1 MKLVKYFLQKKS
13 VTILLLLLVL
23 GGGLFSYVKMGKLED
38 APFTIK
44 QALVLTPYPG
54 ASPSE
59 VQSQVTDVLEESIQ
73 SLGELY
79 YLKTENRAGLSKITV
94 YVKKEIRADE
104 MQQLWDKLRRKVNDV
119 QSKLPADAGPSVV
132 NDDFGDVLGV
142 FYGLTGE
149 GYSYREL
156 EDQAKLMARLQA
168 GVELGVGD
176 RLLFSVKENTANQ
189 VVIKPVFDSLYSAQ
203 TQVLEK
209 ALDLA
214 GLSPTEKNFTVAKEL
229 MDAGMPVDK
238 SSMVTILS
246 QSMRFEGTSLQTLV
260 SMNKLQIP
268 VTAENITQFGRYE
281 NLQHSLTG
289 DIAATAE
296 SVADFASAF
305 PQGTDGQTMLQIAGT
320 ISELFAPQTESMDAE
335 QGQSAI
341 ADMTENMTDTAESD
355 IPHDMASD
363 TEDAAHIMKN
373 TMTSGQ
379 PAITETVTGTN
390 DRIMN
395 KMIASFVGKAET
407 NLSEEQFQTIAKAL
421 TQAGVPETEVSRLFQ
436 NASSE
441 GNLFQNMLHTLQTG
455 SLPDAVMQNLFQ
467 DASLKDLMSEIVK
480 KAFSVDPKKMKDPKE
495 IDDLYETILK
505 NTKSFEDAVASHGG
519 NTKGFQQSFQNMRQN
534 MQFMEQLNHQMI
546 YAQMPVR
553 LSNKQTNSELYVYA
567 DKRKLQQK
575 KDGISVMLHL
585 DMDHL
590 GATDVKVTLTGSNVH
605 ARFYLND
612 QDSVDIVADNMN
624 TLAKQLADRGFS
636 LTNEVVKRQPQESI
650 NKVVDEVI
658 DENAEKSIRRYTFDD
673 RT

>member
-1 MKLVKYFLQKKS
+1 MQIGQRFVTGYENNVSEQIRTRQGANVEQSAVGKLSADISALKEGEVFRGEILDIVGDK
-13 VTILLLLLVL
+13 VTI
-23 GGGLFSYVKMGKLED
+23 S
-38 APFTIK
+38 
-44 QALVLTPYPG
+44 
-54 ASPSE
+54 
-59 VQSQVTDVLEESIQ
+59 
-73 SLGELY
+73 
-79 YLKTENRAGLSKITV
+79 
-94 YVKKEIRADE
+94 
-104 MQQLWDKLRRKVNDV
+104 
-119 QSKLPADAGPSVV
+119 
-132 NDDFGDVLGV
+132 
-142 FYGLTGE
+142 
-149 GYSYREL
+149 L

-238 SSMVTILS
+238 GSMVTILS
-246 QSMRFEGTSLQTLV
+246 QSMKFEGTSLQTLV
-260 SMNKLQIP
+260 SMNKMQIP
-268 VTAENITQFGRYE
+268 ITAENITQFERYE
-281 NLQHSLTG
+281 NLQHSITG

-320 ISELFAPQTESMDAE
+320 ISELFVPQTESTDVE
-335 QGQSAI
+335 QVQSAV
-341 ADMTENMTDTAESD
+341 ADMTDNMTDTAESD

-407 NLSEEQFQTIAKAL
+407 NLSEEQFQTVAKAL
-421 TQAGVPETEVSRLFQ
+421 TQVGVPETEVSRLFQ

-455 SLPDAVMQNLFQ
+455 GLPDAALQNLFQ

-505 NTKSFEDAVASHGG
+505 NTRSFEDAVASHGG
-519 NTKGFQQSFQNMRQN
+519 NTKEFQQSFQNMRQN

-590 GATDVKVTLTGSNVH
+590 GATDVKITLTGSNVH

-658 DENAEKSIRRYTFDD
+658 DENAEKSIRRYTFDA

>member
-1 MKLVKYFLQKKS
+1 MQIGQRFVTGYENNVSEQIRTRQGANVEQSAAGKLSADISALKEGEVFRGEILDIVGDK
-13 VTILLLLLVL
+13 VTI
-23 GGGLFSYVKMGKLED
+23 S
-38 APFTIK
+38 
-44 QALVLTPYPG
+44 
-54 ASPSE
+54 
-59 VQSQVTDVLEESIQ
+59 
-73 SLGELY
+73 
-79 YLKTENRAGLSKITV
+79 
-94 YVKKEIRADE
+94 
-104 MQQLWDKLRRKVNDV
+104 
-119 QSKLPADAGPSVV
+119 
-132 NDDFGDVLGV
+132 
-142 FYGLTGE
+142 
-149 GYSYREL
+149 L

-203 TQVLEK
+203 TQVLER

-238 SSMVTILS
+238 GSMVTILS
-246 QSMRFEGTSLQTLV
+246 QSMKFEATSLQTLV
-260 SMNKLQIP
+260 SMNKMQIP
-268 VTAENITQFGRYE
+268 VTAENITQFERYE
-281 NLQHSLTG
+281 NLQHSLTS

-320 ISELFAPQTESMDAE
+320 ISELFVPQTESMDVE

-341 ADMTENMTDTAESD
+341 ADMTDNMTDTAESN
-355 IPHDMASD
+355 IPYDMASD

-373 TMTSGQ
+373 AMTSEQ

-407 NLSEEQFQTIAKAL
+407 NLSEEQFQTVAKAL
-421 TQAGVPETEVSRLFQ
+421 TQVGVPETEVSRLFQ

-441 GNLFQNMLHTLQTG
+441 GNLFQNMIHTLQTG
-455 SLPDAVMQNLFQ
+455 SLPDAALQNFFQ

-505 NTKSFEDAVASHGG
+505 NTRSFEDAVASHGG

-658 DENAEKSIRRYTFDD
+658 DENAEKSIRRYTFDA

>member
-1 MKLVKYFLQKKS
+1 MQIGQRFVTGYENNVSEQIRTRQGADVEQSAVGKLSADISALKEGEVFRGEILDIVGDK
-13 VTILLLLLVL
+13 VTI
-23 GGGLFSYVKMGKLED
+23 S
-38 APFTIK
+38 
-44 QALVLTPYPG
+44 
-54 ASPSE
+54 
-59 VQSQVTDVLEESIQ
+59 
-73 SLGELY
+73 
-79 YLKTENRAGLSKITV
+79 
-94 YVKKEIRADE
+94 
-104 MQQLWDKLRRKVNDV
+104 
-119 QSKLPADAGPSVV
+119 
-132 NDDFGDVLGV
+132 
-142 FYGLTGE
+142 
-149 GYSYREL
+149 L

-268 VTAENITQFGRYE
+268 VTAENITQFGRCE

-341 ADMTENMTDTAESD
+341 ANMTENMTDTAESD

-658 DENAEKSIRRYTFDD
+658 DENAEKSIRRYTFDA

>member
-1 MKLVKYFLQKKS
+1 MQIGQRFVTGYENNVSEQIRTRQGANVEQSAAGKLSADISALKEGEVFRGEILDIVGDK
-13 VTILLLLLVL
+13 VTI
-23 GGGLFSYVKMGKLED
+23 S
-38 APFTIK
+38 
-44 QALVLTPYPG
+44 
-54 ASPSE
+54 
-59 VQSQVTDVLEESIQ
+59 
-73 SLGELY
+73 
-79 YLKTENRAGLSKITV
+79 
-94 YVKKEIRADE
+94 
-104 MQQLWDKLRRKVNDV
+104 
-119 QSKLPADAGPSVV
+119 
-132 NDDFGDVLGV
+132 
-142 FYGLTGE
+142 
-149 GYSYREL
+149 L

-238 SSMVTILS
+238 GSMVTILS
-246 QSMRFEGTSLQTLV
+246 QSMKFEGTSLQTLV
-260 SMNKLQIP
+260 SMNKMQIP
-268 VTAENITQFGRYE
+268 VTAENITQFERYE

-305 PQGTDGQTMLQIAGT
+305 PQGTDGQTMLQMAGT
-320 ISELFAPQTESMDAE
+320 ISELFVPQTESTDVE
-335 QGQSAI
+335 QVQSAI
-341 ADMTENMTDTAESD
+341 ADMTDNMTDTVESD

-363 TEDAAHIMKN
+363 TEDAHIMKN

-407 NLSEEQFQTIAKAL
+407 NLSEEQFQNVAKAL

-441 GNLFQNMLHTLQTG
+441 GNLFQNMIHTLQTG
-455 SLPDAVMQNLFQ
+455 SLPDAALQNFFQ

-505 NTKSFEDAVASHGG
+505 NTRSFEDAVASHGG

-658 DENAEKSIRRYTFDD
+658 DENAEKSIRRYTFDA

>member
-1 MKLVKYFLQKKS
+1 MQIGQRFVTGYENNVSEQIRTRQGANVEQSAAGKLSADISALKEGEVFRGEILDIVGDK
-13 VTILLLLLVL
+13 VTI
-23 GGGLFSYVKMGKLED
+23 S
-38 APFTIK
+38 
-44 QALVLTPYPG
+44 
-54 ASPSE
+54 
-59 VQSQVTDVLEESIQ
+59 
-73 SLGELY
+73 
-79 YLKTENRAGLSKITV
+79 
-94 YVKKEIRADE
+94 
-104 MQQLWDKLRRKVNDV
+104 
-119 QSKLPADAGPSVV
+119 
-132 NDDFGDVLGV
+132 
-142 FYGLTGE
+142 
-149 GYSYREL
+149 L

-238 SSMVTILS
+238 GSMVTILS
-246 QSMRFEGTSLQTLV
+246 QSMKFEGTSLQTLV
-260 SMNKLQIP
+260 SMNKMQIP
-268 VTAENITQFGRYE
+268 VTAENITQFERYE

-320 ISELFAPQTESMDAE
+320 ISELFVPQTESMDVE
-335 QGQSAI
+335 QVQSAV
-341 ADMTENMTDTAESD
+341 ADMTDNMTDIAESD

-363 TEDAAHIMKN
+363 TEDAHIMKN
-373 TMTSGQ
+373 AMTSGQ

-407 NLSEEQFQTIAKAL
+407 NLSEEQFQTVAKAL

-441 GNLFQNMLHTLQTG
+441 GNLFQNMIHTLQTG
-455 SLPDAVMQNLFQ
+455 SLPDAALQNFFQ

-658 DENAEKSIRRYTFDD
+658 DENAEKSIRRYTFDA

>member
-1 MKLVKYFLQKKS
+1 MQIGQRFVTGYENNVSEQIRTRQGADVEQSAVGKLSADISALKEGEVFRGEILDIVGDK
-13 VTILLLLLVL
+13 VTI
-23 GGGLFSYVKMGKLED
+23 S
-38 APFTIK
+38 
-44 QALVLTPYPG
+44 
-54 ASPSE
+54 
-59 VQSQVTDVLEESIQ
+59 
-73 SLGELY
+73 
-79 YLKTENRAGLSKITV
+79 
-94 YVKKEIRADE
+94 
-104 MQQLWDKLRRKVNDV
+104 
-119 QSKLPADAGPSVV
+119 
-132 NDDFGDVLGV
+132 
-142 FYGLTGE
+142 
-149 GYSYREL
+149 L

-281 NLQHSLTG
+281 NLQHSLTS

-341 ADMTENMTDTAESD
+341 ANMTENMTDTAESD

-658 DENAEKSIRRYTFDD
+658 DENAEKSIRRYTFDA

>member
-1 MKLVKYFLQKKS
+1 MQIGQRFVTGYENNVSEQIRTRQGADVEQSAVGKLSADISVLKEGEVFRGEILDIVGDK
-13 VTILLLLLVL
+13 VTI
-23 GGGLFSYVKMGKLED
+23 S
-38 APFTIK
+38 
-44 QALVLTPYPG
+44 
-54 ASPSE
+54 
-59 VQSQVTDVLEESIQ
+59 
-73 SLGELY
+73 
-79 YLKTENRAGLSKITV
+79 
-94 YVKKEIRADE
+94 
-104 MQQLWDKLRRKVNDV
+104 
-119 QSKLPADAGPSVV
+119 
-132 NDDFGDVLGV
+132 
-142 FYGLTGE
+142 
-149 GYSYREL
+149 L

-168 GVELGVGD
+168 GVELGIGD

-260 SMNKLQIP
+260 SMNKMQIP

-407 NLSEEQFQTIAKAL
+407 NLSEEQFQTVAKAL

-455 SLPDAVMQNLFQ
+455 SLPDAVLQNLFQ

-658 DENAEKSIRRYTFDD
+658 DENAEKSIRRYTFDA

>member
-1 MKLVKYFLQKKS
+1 MQIGQRFVTGYENNVSEQIRTRQGANVEQSAAGKLSADISALKEGEVFRGEILDIVGDK
-13 VTILLLLLVL
+13 VTI
-23 GGGLFSYVKMGKLED
+23 S
-38 APFTIK
+38 
-44 QALVLTPYPG
+44 
-54 ASPSE
+54 
-59 VQSQVTDVLEESIQ
+59 
-73 SLGELY
+73 
-79 YLKTENRAGLSKITV
+79 
-94 YVKKEIRADE
+94 
-104 MQQLWDKLRRKVNDV
+104 
-119 QSKLPADAGPSVV
+119 
-132 NDDFGDVLGV
+132 
-142 FYGLTGE
+142 
-149 GYSYREL
+149 L

-238 SSMVTILS
+238 GSMVTILS

-260 SMNKLQIP
+260 SMNKMQIP
-268 VTAENITQFGRYE
+268 VTAENITQFERYE

-296 SVADFASAF
+296 SVADFASVF
-305 PQGTDGQTMLQIAGT
+305 PQGTDGQTMLQIAGM
-320 ISELFAPQTESMDAE
+320 ISELFVPQTESMDVE
-335 QGQSAI
+335 QGQSAV
-341 ADMTENMTDTAESD
+341 ADMTDNMTDTAETD

-363 TEDAAHIMKN
+363 TEDAHIMKN

-407 NLSEEQFQTIAKAL
+407 NLSEEQFQNVAKAL

-455 SLPDAVMQNLFQ
+455 SLPDAALQNFFQ

-480 KAFSVDPKKMKDPKE
+480 KAFSVDPKKMKSPKE

-505 NTKSFEDAVASHGG
+505 NTRSFEDAVASHGG

-658 DENAEKSIRRYTFDD
+658 DENAEKSIRRYTFDA

>member
-1 MKLVKYFLQKKS
+1 MQIGQRFVTGYENNVSEQIRTRQGADVEQSAVGNLSADISALKEGEVFRGEILDIVGDK
-13 VTILLLLLVL
+13 VTI
-23 GGGLFSYVKMGKLED
+23 S
-38 APFTIK
+38 
-44 QALVLTPYPG
+44 
-54 ASPSE
+54 
-59 VQSQVTDVLEESIQ
+59 
-73 SLGELY
+73 
-79 YLKTENRAGLSKITV
+79 
-94 YVKKEIRADE
+94 
-104 MQQLWDKLRRKVNDV
+104 
-119 QSKLPADAGPSVV
+119 
-132 NDDFGDVLGV
+132 
-142 FYGLTGE
+142 
-149 GYSYREL
+149 L

-305 PQGTDGQTMLQIAGT
+305 PQGTDGQTMLQIAGA
-320 ISELFAPQTESMDAE
+320 ISELFVPETESMDAE

-341 ADMTENMTDTAESD
+341 ANMTENMTDTAESD

-455 SLPDAVMQNLFQ
+455 SLPDAALQNLFQ
-467 DASLKDLMSEIVK
+467 DTSLKDLMSEIVK

-658 DENAEKSIRRYTFDD
+658 DENAEKSIRRYTFDA

>member
-1 MKLVKYFLQKKS
+1 MQIGQRFVTGYENNVSEQIRTRQGANVEQSAAGKLSADISALKEGEVFRGEILDIVGDK
-13 VTILLLLLVL
+13 VTI
-23 GGGLFSYVKMGKLED
+23 S
-38 APFTIK
+38 
-44 QALVLTPYPG
+44 
-54 ASPSE
+54 
-59 VQSQVTDVLEESIQ
+59 
-73 SLGELY
+73 
-79 YLKTENRAGLSKITV
+79 
-94 YVKKEIRADE
+94 
-104 MQQLWDKLRRKVNDV
+104 
-119 QSKLPADAGPSVV
+119 
-132 NDDFGDVLGV
+132 
-142 FYGLTGE
+142 
-149 GYSYREL
+149 L

-238 SSMVTILS
+238 GSMVTILS
-246 QSMRFEGTSLQTLV
+246 QSMKFEGTSLQTLV
-260 SMNKLQIP
+260 SMNKMQIP
-268 VTAENITQFGRYE
+268 VTAENITQFERYE

-320 ISELFAPQTESMDAE
+320 ISELFVPQSESTDVE
-335 QGQSAI
+335 QVQSAI
-341 ADMTENMTDTAESD
+341 ADMTDNMTDTAESD

-373 TMTSGQ
+373 TMTSEQ

-395 KMIASFVGKAET
+395 KMIASFVGKTET
-407 NLSEEQFQTIAKAL
+407 NLSEEQFQNVTKAL

-455 SLPDAVMQNLFQ
+455 SLPDAALQNFFQ

-505 NTKSFEDAVASHGG
+505 NTRSFEDAVASHGG

-636 LTNEVVKRQPQESI
+636 LTNEVVKRQPKESI

-658 DENAEKSIRRYTFDD
+658 DENAEKSIRRYTFDA

>member
-1 MKLVKYFLQKKS
+1 MQIGQRFVTGYENNVSEQIRTRQGADVEQSAVGKLSADISVLKEGEVFRGEILDIVGDK
-13 VTILLLLLVL
+13 VTI
-23 GGGLFSYVKMGKLED
+23 S
-38 APFTIK
+38 
-44 QALVLTPYPG
+44 
-54 ASPSE
+54 
-59 VQSQVTDVLEESIQ
+59 
-73 SLGELY
+73 
-79 YLKTENRAGLSKITV
+79 
-94 YVKKEIRADE
+94 
-104 MQQLWDKLRRKVNDV
+104 
-119 QSKLPADAGPSVV
+119 
-132 NDDFGDVLGV
+132 
-142 FYGLTGE
+142 
-149 GYSYREL
+149 L

-260 SMNKLQIP
+260 SMNKMQIP

-320 ISELFAPQTESMDAE
+320 ISELFATQTESMDAE

-407 NLSEEQFQTIAKAL
+407 NLSEEQFQTVAKAL

-455 SLPDAVMQNLFQ
+455 SLPDAVLQNLFQ

-495 IDDLYETILK
+495 IDNLYETILK

-658 DENAEKSIRRYTFDD
+658 DENAEKSIRRYTFDA

>member
-1 MKLVKYFLQKKS
+1 MQIGQRFVTGYENNVSEQIRTRQGADVEQSAVGKLSADISALKEGEVFRGEILDIVGDK
-13 VTILLLLLVL
+13 VTI
-23 GGGLFSYVKMGKLED
+23 S
-38 APFTIK
+38 
-44 QALVLTPYPG
+44 
-54 ASPSE
+54 
-59 VQSQVTDVLEESIQ
+59 
-73 SLGELY
+73 
-79 YLKTENRAGLSKITV
+79 
-94 YVKKEIRADE
+94 
-104 MQQLWDKLRRKVNDV
+104 
-119 QSKLPADAGPSVV
+119 
-132 NDDFGDVLGV
+132 
-142 FYGLTGE
+142 
-149 GYSYREL
+149 L

-281 NLQHSLTG
+281 NLQHSLTS

-305 PQGTDGQTMLQIAGT
+305 PQGTDGQTMLQIAGA
-320 ISELFAPQTESMDAE
+320 ISELFVPETESMDAE
-335 QGQSAI
+335 QGQSTV
-341 ADMTENMTDTAESD
+341 ADMTENITDAAESD

-395 KMIASFVGKAET
+395 KMIESFVGKAET

-455 SLPDAVMQNLFQ
+455 SLPDAVLQNLFQ

-658 DENAEKSIRRYTFDD
+658 DENAEKSIRRYTFDA

>member
-1 MKLVKYFLQKKS
+1 MQIGQRFVTGYENNVSEQIRTRQGANVEQSAAGKLSADISALKEGEVFRGEILDIVGDK
-13 VTILLLLLVL
+13 VTI
-23 GGGLFSYVKMGKLED
+23 S
-38 APFTIK
+38 
-44 QALVLTPYPG
+44 
-54 ASPSE
+54 
-59 VQSQVTDVLEESIQ
+59 
-73 SLGELY
+73 
-79 YLKTENRAGLSKITV
+79 
-94 YVKKEIRADE
+94 
-104 MQQLWDKLRRKVNDV
+104 
-119 QSKLPADAGPSVV
+119 
-132 NDDFGDVLGV
+132 
-142 FYGLTGE
+142 
-149 GYSYREL
+149 L

-238 SSMVTILS
+238 GSMVTILS
-246 QSMRFEGTSLQTLV
+246 QSMKFEGTSLQTLV
-260 SMNKLQIP
+260 SMNKMQIP
-268 VTAENITQFGRYE
+268 VTAENITQFERYE
-281 NLQHSLTG
+281 NLQHSLTS

-320 ISELFAPQTESMDAE
+320 ISELFVPQTESTDVE
-335 QGQSAI
+335 QVQSAI
-341 ADMTENMTDTAESD
+341 ADMTDNMTDTAESD

-379 PAITETVTGTN
+379 PAITETVIGAN
-390 DRIMN
+390 EQMMN
-395 KMIASFVGKAET
+395 KTIASFVGKTET
-407 NLSEEQFQTIAKAL
+407 NLSEEQFQTVAKAL
-421 TQAGVPETEVSRLFQ
+421 TQAGVLETEVSRLFQ

-455 SLPDAVMQNLFQ
+455 SLPDAALQNFFQ

-480 KAFSVDPKKMKDPKE
+480 KAFSVDPKKMKSPKE

-505 NTKSFEDAVASHGG
+505 NTRSFEDAVASHGG

-658 DENAEKSIRRYTFDD
+658 DENAEKSIRRYTFDA

>member
-1 MKLVKYFLQKKS
+1 MQIGQRFVTGYENNVSEQIRTRQGADVEQSAVGKLSADISALKEGEVFRGEILDIVGDK
-13 VTILLLLLVL
+13 VTI
-23 GGGLFSYVKMGKLED
+23 S
-38 APFTIK
+38 
-44 QALVLTPYPG
+44 
-54 ASPSE
+54 
-59 VQSQVTDVLEESIQ
+59 
-73 SLGELY
+73 
-79 YLKTENRAGLSKITV
+79 
-94 YVKKEIRADE
+94 
-104 MQQLWDKLRRKVNDV
+104 
-119 QSKLPADAGPSVV
+119 
-132 NDDFGDVLGV
+132 
-142 FYGLTGE
+142 
-149 GYSYREL
+149 L

-260 SMNKLQIP
+260 SMNKMQIP

-305 PQGTDGQTMLQIAGT
+305 PQGTDGQTMLQIAGA
-320 ISELFAPQTESMDAE
+320 ISELFVPETESMDAE

-341 ADMTENMTDTAESD
+341 ANMTENMTDTAASD

-363 TEDAAHIMKN
+363 TEDGAHIMKN

-379 PAITETVTGTN
+379 PATTETITGTN

-395 KMIASFVGKAET
+395 KMIASFVGKEET

-421 TQAGVPETEVSRLFQ
+421 TQAGVPETEVSSLFQ

-455 SLPDAVMQNLFQ
+455 SLPDAALQNLFQ

-553 LSNKQTNSELYVYA
+553 LSNKQTNSELFVYA

-658 DENAEKSIRRYTFDD
+658 DENAEKSIRRYTFDA

>member
-1 MKLVKYFLQKKS
+1 MQIGQRFVTGYENNVSEQIRTRQGADVEQSAVGKLSADISALKEGEVFRGEILDIVGDK
-13 VTILLLLLVL
+13 VTI
-23 GGGLFSYVKMGKLED
+23 S
-38 APFTIK
+38 
-44 QALVLTPYPG
+44 
-54 ASPSE
+54 
-59 VQSQVTDVLEESIQ
+59 
-73 SLGELY
+73 
-79 YLKTENRAGLSKITV
+79 
-94 YVKKEIRADE
+94 
-104 MQQLWDKLRRKVNDV
+104 
-119 QSKLPADAGPSVV
+119 
-132 NDDFGDVLGV
+132 
-142 FYGLTGE
+142 
-149 GYSYREL
+149 L

-238 SSMVTILS
+238 GSMVTILS
-246 QSMRFEGTSLQTLV
+246 QSMRFEGTSLQALV

-341 ADMTENMTDTAESD
+341 ADMTENMTDIAESD

-363 TEDAAHIMKN
+363 AEDAAHIMKN

-407 NLSEEQFQTIAKAL
+407 NLSEEQFHNIAKAL

-455 SLPDAVMQNLFQ
+455 SLPDAALQNLFQ

-658 DENAEKSIRRYTFDD
+658 DENAEKSIRRYTFDA

>member
-1 MKLVKYFLQKKS
+1 MQIGQRFVTGYENNVSEQIRTRQGADVEQSAVGKLSADISALKEGQVFRGEILDIVGDK
-13 VTILLLLLVL
+13 VTI
-23 GGGLFSYVKMGKLED
+23 S
-38 APFTIK
+38 
-44 QALVLTPYPG
+44 
-54 ASPSE
+54 
-59 VQSQVTDVLEESIQ
+59 
-73 SLGELY
+73 
-79 YLKTENRAGLSKITV
+79 
-94 YVKKEIRADE
+94 
-104 MQQLWDKLRRKVNDV
+104 
-119 QSKLPADAGPSVV
+119 
-132 NDDFGDVLGV
+132 
-142 FYGLTGE
+142 
-149 GYSYREL
+149 L

-658 DENAEKSIRRYTFDD
+658 DENAEKSIRRYTFDA

>member
-1 MKLVKYFLQKKS
+1 MQIGQRFVTGYENNVSEQIRTRQGADVEQSAVGKLSADISALKEGEVFRGEILDIVGDK
-13 VTILLLLLVL
+13 VTI
-23 GGGLFSYVKMGKLED
+23 S
-38 APFTIK
+38 
-44 QALVLTPYPG
+44 
-54 ASPSE
+54 
-59 VQSQVTDVLEESIQ
+59 
-73 SLGELY
+73 
-79 YLKTENRAGLSKITV
+79 
-94 YVKKEIRADE
+94 
-104 MQQLWDKLRRKVNDV
+104 
-119 QSKLPADAGPSVV
+119 
-132 NDDFGDVLGV
+132 
-142 FYGLTGE
+142 
-149 GYSYREL
+149 L

-289 DIAATAE
+289 DIAAMAE

-305 PQGTDGQTMLQIAGT
+305 PQGTDGQTMLQIAGA
-320 ISELFAPQTESMDAE
+320 ISELFVPETESMDAE

-407 NLSEEQFQTIAKAL
+407 NLSEEQFQTVAKAL

-455 SLPDAVMQNLFQ
+455 SLPDAVLQNLFQ
-467 DASLKDLMSEIVK
+467 NASLKDLMSEIVK

-546 YAQMPVR
+546 YAQVPVR
-553 LSNKQTNSELYVYA
+553 LSNKQTNSELFVYA

-658 DENAEKSIRRYTFDD
+658 DENAEKSIRRYTFDA

>member
-1 MKLVKYFLQKKS
+1 MQIGQRFVTGYENNVSEQIRTRQGANVEQSAAGKLSADISALKEGEVFRGEILDIVGDK
-13 VTILLLLLVL
+13 VTI
-23 GGGLFSYVKMGKLED
+23 S
-38 APFTIK
+38 
-44 QALVLTPYPG
+44 
-54 ASPSE
+54 
-59 VQSQVTDVLEESIQ
+59 
-73 SLGELY
+73 
-79 YLKTENRAGLSKITV
+79 
-94 YVKKEIRADE
+94 
-104 MQQLWDKLRRKVNDV
+104 
-119 QSKLPADAGPSVV
+119 
-132 NDDFGDVLGV
+132 
-142 FYGLTGE
+142 
-149 GYSYREL
+149 L

-238 SSMVTILS
+238 GSMVTILS
-246 QSMRFEGTSLQTLV
+246 QSMKFEGTSLQTLV
-260 SMNKLQIP
+260 SMNKMQIP
-268 VTAENITQFGRYE
+268 VTAENITQFERYE

-320 ISELFAPQTESMDAE
+320 ISELFVPQSESTDVE
-335 QGQSAI
+335 QVQSAI
-341 ADMTENMTDTAESD
+341 ADMTDNMTDTAKSD

-407 NLSEEQFQTIAKAL
+407 NLSEEQFQTVAKAL

-441 GNLFQNMLHTLQTG
+441 GNLFQNMIHTLQTG
-455 SLPDAVMQNLFQ
+455 SLPDAALQNFFQ

-505 NTKSFEDAVASHGG
+505 NTRSFEDAVASHGG

-624 TLAKQLADRGFS
+624 TLAKQLAERGFS

-658 DENAEKSIRRYTFDD
+658 DENAEKSIRRYTFDA

>member
-1 MKLVKYFLQKKS
+1 MQIGQRFVTGYENNVSEQIRTRQGADVEQSAVGKLSADISALKEGEVFRGEILDIVGDK
-13 VTILLLLLVL
+13 VTI
-23 GGGLFSYVKMGKLED
+23 S
-38 APFTIK
+38 
-44 QALVLTPYPG
+44 
-54 ASPSE
+54 
-59 VQSQVTDVLEESIQ
+59 
-73 SLGELY
+73 
-79 YLKTENRAGLSKITV
+79 
-94 YVKKEIRADE
+94 
-104 MQQLWDKLRRKVNDV
+104 
-119 QSKLPADAGPSVV
+119 
-132 NDDFGDVLGV
+132 
-142 FYGLTGE
+142 
-149 GYSYREL
+149 L
-156 EDQAKLMARLQA
+156 EDQAKLIARLQA

-260 SMNKLQIP
+260 SMNKMQIP

-305 PQGTDGQTMLQIAGT
+305 SQGTDGQTMLQIAGA
-320 ISELFAPQTESMDAE
+320 ISELFVPETESMDAE

-341 ADMTENMTDTAESD
+341 ANMTENMTDTAESD

-395 KMIASFVGKAET
+395 KMIASLVGKAET

-455 SLPDAVMQNLFQ
+455 SLPDAALKNLFQ
-467 DASLKDLMSEIVK
+467 DTSLKDLMSEIVK

-658 DENAEKSIRRYTFDD
+658 DENAEKSIRRYTFDA

>member
-1 MKLVKYFLQKKS
+1 MQIGQRFVTGYENNVSEQIRTRQGASVEQSAAGKLSADISALKEGEVFRGEILDIVGDK
-13 VTILLLLLVL
+13 VTI
-23 GGGLFSYVKMGKLED
+23 S
-38 APFTIK
+38 
-44 QALVLTPYPG
+44 
-54 ASPSE
+54 
-59 VQSQVTDVLEESIQ
+59 
-73 SLGELY
+73 
-79 YLKTENRAGLSKITV
+79 
-94 YVKKEIRADE
+94 
-104 MQQLWDKLRRKVNDV
+104 
-119 QSKLPADAGPSVV
+119 
-132 NDDFGDVLGV
+132 
-142 FYGLTGE
+142 
-149 GYSYREL
+149 L

-209 ALDLA
+209 ALDIA

-238 SSMVTILS
+238 GSMVTILS
-246 QSMRFEGTSLQTLV
+246 QSMKFEGTSLQTLV
-260 SMNKLQIP
+260 SMNKMQIP
-268 VTAENITQFGRYE
+268 VTAENIAQFERYE

-320 ISELFAPQTESMDAE
+320 ISELFVPETEFADME
-335 QGQSAI
+335 QVQSAVADITENI
-341 ADMTENMTDTAESD
+341 ADSAETD

-363 TEDAAHIMKN
+363 TEDASHIMKN

-379 PAITETVTGTN
+379 PAITETETGAN
-390 DRIMN
+390 EQMMN
-395 KMIASFVGKAET
+395 KTISSFVGKAET
-407 NLSEEQFQTIAKAL
+407 NLSETQFQTVAKAL
-421 TQAGVPETEVSRLFQ
+421 TQAGVPDTEVSGLFQ

-441 GNLFQNMLHTLQTG
+441 GDLFQNMLHTLQT
-455 SLPDAVMQNLFQ
+455 SNLPDFALQNLFQ

-480 KAFSVDPKKMKDPKE
+480 KAFSIDPKKMKDPKE
-495 IDDLYETILK
+495 IDDLYETVLK

-624 TLAKQLADRGFS
+624 MLAKQLADRGFS

-658 DENAEKSIRRYTFDD
+658 DENAEKSIKRYTFDA

>member
-1 MKLVKYFLQKKS
+1 MQIGQRFVTGYENNVSEQIRTRQGADVEQSAVGKLSADISALKEGQVFRGEILDIVGDK
-13 VTILLLLLVL
+13 VTI
-23 GGGLFSYVKMGKLED
+23 S
-38 APFTIK
+38 
-44 QALVLTPYPG
+44 
-54 ASPSE
+54 
-59 VQSQVTDVLEESIQ
+59 
-73 SLGELY
+73 
-79 YLKTENRAGLSKITV
+79 
-94 YVKKEIRADE
+94 
-104 MQQLWDKLRRKVNDV
+104 
-119 QSKLPADAGPSVV
+119 
-132 NDDFGDVLGV
+132 
-142 FYGLTGE
+142 
-149 GYSYREL
+149 L

-260 SMNKLQIP
+260 SMNKMQIP

-320 ISELFAPQTESMDAE
+320 ISELFAPQPESMDAE

-363 TEDAAHIMKN
+363 TEDGAHIMKN

-395 KMIASFVGKAET
+395 KMIASFVGKEET

-455 SLPDAVMQNLFQ
+455 SLPDAALQNLFQ
-467 DASLKDLMSEIVK
+467 DTSLKDLMSEIVK

-658 DENAEKSIRRYTFDD
+658 DENAEKSIRRYTFDA

>member
-1 MKLVKYFLQKKS
+1 MQIGQRFVTGYENNVSEQIRTRQGANVEQSAAGKLSADISALKEGEVFRGEILDIVGDK
-13 VTILLLLLVL
+13 VTI
-23 GGGLFSYVKMGKLED
+23 S
-38 APFTIK
+38 
-44 QALVLTPYPG
+44 
-54 ASPSE
+54 
-59 VQSQVTDVLEESIQ
+59 
-73 SLGELY
+73 
-79 YLKTENRAGLSKITV
+79 
-94 YVKKEIRADE
+94 
-104 MQQLWDKLRRKVNDV
+104 
-119 QSKLPADAGPSVV
+119 
-132 NDDFGDVLGV
+132 
-142 FYGLTGE
+142 
-149 GYSYREL
+149 L

-238 SSMVTILS
+238 GSMVTILS
-246 QSMRFEGTSLQTLV
+246 QSMKFEGTSLQTLV
-260 SMNKLQIP
+260 SMNKMQIP
-268 VTAENITQFGRYE
+268 VTAENITQFERYE

-320 ISELFAPQTESMDAE
+320 ISELFVPQTESTDVE

-341 ADMTENMTDTAESD
+341 ADMTDNMTDTAESD

-407 NLSEEQFQTIAKAL
+407 NLSEEQFQNVAKAL

-441 GNLFQNMLHTLQTG
+441 GDLFQNMIHTLQTG
-455 SLPDAVMQNLFQ
+455 SLPDAALQNFFQ

-505 NTKSFEDAVASHGG
+505 NTRSFEDAVASHGG

-658 DENAEKSIRRYTFDD
+658 DENAEKSIRRYTFDA

>member
-1 MKLVKYFLQKKS
+1 MQIGQRFVTGYENNVSEQIRTRQGADVEQSAVGKLSADISALKEGEVFRGEILDIVGDK
-13 VTILLLLLVL
+13 VTI
-23 GGGLFSYVKMGKLED
+23 S
-38 APFTIK
+38 
-44 QALVLTPYPG
+44 
-54 ASPSE
+54 
-59 VQSQVTDVLEESIQ
+59 
-73 SLGELY
+73 
-79 YLKTENRAGLSKITV
+79 
-94 YVKKEIRADE
+94 
-104 MQQLWDKLRRKVNDV
+104 
-119 QSKLPADAGPSVV
+119 
-132 NDDFGDVLGV
+132 
-142 FYGLTGE
+142 
-149 GYSYREL
+149 L

-281 NLQHSLTG
+281 NLQHSLTS

-305 PQGTDGQTMLQIAGT
+305 PQGTDGQTMLQIAGA
-320 ISELFAPQTESMDAE
+320 ISELFVPETESMDAE
-335 QGQSAI
+335 QGQSTV
-341 ADMTENMTDTAESD
+341 ADMTGNITDAAESD

-379 PAITETVTGTN
+379 PAITEMVTGTN

-407 NLSEEQFQTIAKAL
+407 NLSEEQFQTVAKAL

-455 SLPDAVMQNLFQ
+455 SLPDAVLQNLFQ

-624 TLAKQLADRGFS
+624 TLAKQLADRGFF

-658 DENAEKSIRRYTFDD
+658 DENAEKSIRRYTFDA

>member
-1 MKLVKYFLQKKS
+1 MQIGQRFVTGYENNVSEQIRTRQGADVEQSAVGKLSADISALKEGQVFRGEILDIVGDK
-13 VTILLLLLVL
+13 VTI
-23 GGGLFSYVKMGKLED
+23 S
-38 APFTIK
+38 
-44 QALVLTPYPG
+44 
-54 ASPSE
+54 
-59 VQSQVTDVLEESIQ
+59 
-73 SLGELY
+73 
-79 YLKTENRAGLSKITV
+79 
-94 YVKKEIRADE
+94 
-104 MQQLWDKLRRKVNDV
+104 
-119 QSKLPADAGPSVV
+119 
-132 NDDFGDVLGV
+132 
-142 FYGLTGE
+142 
-149 GYSYREL
+149 L

-260 SMNKLQIP
+260 SMNKMQIP

-320 ISELFAPQTESMDAE
+320 ISELFAPQPESMDAE

-363 TEDAAHIMKN
+363 TEDGAHIMKN

-379 PAITETVTGTN
+379 PAITEAVTGTN

-395 KMIASFVGKAET
+395 KMIASFVGKEET

-455 SLPDAVMQNLFQ
+455 SLPDAALQNLFQ
-467 DASLKDLMSEIVK
+467 DTSLKDLMSEIVK

-658 DENAEKSIRRYTFDD
+658 DENAEKSIRRYTFDA

>member
-1 MKLVKYFLQKKS
+1 MQIGQRFVTGYENNVSEQIRTRQGADVEQSAVGKLSADISALKEGEVFRGEILDIVGDK
-13 VTILLLLLVL
+13 VTI
-23 GGGLFSYVKMGKLED
+23 S
-38 APFTIK
+38 
-44 QALVLTPYPG
+44 
-54 ASPSE
+54 
-59 VQSQVTDVLEESIQ
+59 
-73 SLGELY
+73 
-79 YLKTENRAGLSKITV
+79 
-94 YVKKEIRADE
+94 
-104 MQQLWDKLRRKVNDV
+104 
-119 QSKLPADAGPSVV
+119 
-132 NDDFGDVLGV
+132 
-142 FYGLTGE
+142 
-149 GYSYREL
+149 L

-260 SMNKLQIP
+260 SMNKMQIP

-305 PQGTDGQTMLQIAGT
+305 PQGTDGQTMLQIAGA
-320 ISELFAPQTESMDAE
+320 ISELFVPETESMDAE
-335 QGQSAI
+335 QGQSTV
-341 ADMTENMTDTAESD
+341 ADMTGNITDAAESD

-379 PAITETVTGTN
+379 PAITEMVTGTN

-395 KMIASFVGKAET
+395 KMIASFVGKTET

-455 SLPDAVMQNLFQ
+455 SLPDAALQNLFQ

-658 DENAEKSIRRYTFDD
+658 DENAEKSIRRYTFDA

>member
-1 MKLVKYFLQKKS
+1 MQIGQRFVTGYENNVSEQIRTRQGADVEQSAVGKLSADISALKEGEVFRGEILDIVGDK
-13 VTILLLLLVL
+13 VTI
-23 GGGLFSYVKMGKLED
+23 S
-38 APFTIK
+38 
-44 QALVLTPYPG
+44 
-54 ASPSE
+54 
-59 VQSQVTDVLEESIQ
+59 
-73 SLGELY
+73 
-79 YLKTENRAGLSKITV
+79 
-94 YVKKEIRADE
+94 
-104 MQQLWDKLRRKVNDV
+104 
-119 QSKLPADAGPSVV
+119 
-132 NDDFGDVLGV
+132 
-142 FYGLTGE
+142 
-149 GYSYREL
+149 L

-341 ADMTENMTDTAESD
+341 ANMTENMTDTAESD

-553 LSNKQTNSELYVYA
+553 LSSKQTNSELYVYA

-658 DENAEKSIRRYTFDD
+658 DENAEKSIRRYTFDA

>member
-1 MKLVKYFLQKKS
+1 MQIGQRFVTGYENNVSEQIRTRQGADVEQSAVGKLSADISALKEGEVFRGEILDIVGDK
-13 VTILLLLLVL
+13 VTI
-23 GGGLFSYVKMGKLED
+23 S
-38 APFTIK
+38 
-44 QALVLTPYPG
+44 
-54 ASPSE
+54 
-59 VQSQVTDVLEESIQ
+59 
-73 SLGELY
+73 
-79 YLKTENRAGLSKITV
+79 
-94 YVKKEIRADE
+94 
-104 MQQLWDKLRRKVNDV
+104 
-119 QSKLPADAGPSVV
+119 
-132 NDDFGDVLGV
+132 
-142 FYGLTGE
+142 
-149 GYSYREL
+149 L
-156 EDQAKLMARLQA
+156 EDQAKLMARLQP
-168 GVELGVGD
+168 GLELGVGD

-260 SMNKLQIP
+260 SMNKMQIP

-305 PQGTDGQTMLQIAGT
+305 PQGTDGQTMLQIAGA
-320 ISELFAPQTESMDAE
+320 ISELFVPETESVDAD
-335 QGQSAI
+335 QGLSTV
-341 ADMTENMTDTAESD
+341 ADMTGNITDAVESD

-395 KMIASFVGKAET
+395 KMIASFVGKEET

-421 TQAGVPETEVSRLFQ
+421 TQAGVPETEVSSLFQ

-455 SLPDAVMQNLFQ
+455 SLPDAALQNLFQ

-658 DENAEKSIRRYTFDD
+658 DENAEKSIRRYTFDA

>member
-1 MKLVKYFLQKKS
+1 MQIGQRFVTGYENNVSEQIRTRQGADVEQSAVGKLSADISALKEGEVFRGEILDIVGDK
-13 VTILLLLLVL
+13 VTI
-23 GGGLFSYVKMGKLED
+23 S
-38 APFTIK
+38 
-44 QALVLTPYPG
+44 
-54 ASPSE
+54 
-59 VQSQVTDVLEESIQ
+59 
-73 SLGELY
+73 
-79 YLKTENRAGLSKITV
+79 
-94 YVKKEIRADE
+94 
-104 MQQLWDKLRRKVNDV
+104 
-119 QSKLPADAGPSVV
+119 
-132 NDDFGDVLGV
+132 
-142 FYGLTGE
+142 
-149 GYSYREL
+149 L

-281 NLQHSLTG
+281 NLQHSLTS

-305 PQGTDGQTMLQIAGT
+305 PQGTDGQTMLQIAGA
-320 ISELFAPQTESMDAE
+320 ISELFVPETESMDAE
-335 QGQSAI
+335 QGQSTV
-341 ADMTENMTDTAESD
+341 ADMTGNITDAAESD

-658 DENAEKSIRRYTFDD
+658 DENAEKSIRRYTFDA

>member
-1 MKLVKYFLQKKS
+1 MQIGQRFVTGYENNVSEQIRTRQGADVEQSAVGKLSADISALKEGEVFRGEILDIVGDK
-13 VTILLLLLVL
+13 VTI
-23 GGGLFSYVKMGKLED
+23 S
-38 APFTIK
+38 
-44 QALVLTPYPG
+44 
-54 ASPSE
+54 
-59 VQSQVTDVLEESIQ
+59 
-73 SLGELY
+73 
-79 YLKTENRAGLSKITV
+79 
-94 YVKKEIRADE
+94 
-104 MQQLWDKLRRKVNDV
+104 
-119 QSKLPADAGPSVV
+119 
-132 NDDFGDVLGV
+132 
-142 FYGLTGE
+142 
-149 GYSYREL
+149 L

-281 NLQHSLTG
+281 NLQHSLTS

-335 QGQSAI
+335 QGQSTV
-341 ADMTENMTDTAESD
+341 ADMTGNITDAAESD

-379 PAITETVTGTN
+379 PAITEMVTGTN

-407 NLSEEQFQTIAKAL
+407 NLSEEQFQTVAKAL

-455 SLPDAVMQNLFQ
+455 SLPDAVLQNLFQ

-658 DENAEKSIRRYTFDD
+658 DENAEKSIRRYTFDA

>member
-1 MKLVKYFLQKKS
+1 MQIGQRFVTGYENNVSEQIRTRQGADVEQSAVGKLSADISALKEGEVFRGEILDIVGDK
-13 VTILLLLLVL
+13 VTI
-23 GGGLFSYVKMGKLED
+23 S
-38 APFTIK
+38 
-44 QALVLTPYPG
+44 
-54 ASPSE
+54 
-59 VQSQVTDVLEESIQ
+59 
-73 SLGELY
+73 
-79 YLKTENRAGLSKITV
+79 
-94 YVKKEIRADE
+94 
-104 MQQLWDKLRRKVNDV
+104 
-119 QSKLPADAGPSVV
+119 
-132 NDDFGDVLGV
+132 
-142 FYGLTGE
+142 
-149 GYSYREL
+149 L

-260 SMNKLQIP
+260 SMNKMQIP

-341 ADMTENMTDTAESD
+341 ANMTENMTDTAESD

-373 TMTSGQ
+373 TMASGQ

-421 TQAGVPETEVSRLFQ
+421 TQAGVPETEVSWLFQ

-455 SLPDAVMQNLFQ
+455 SLPDAALQNLFQ

-658 DENAEKSIRRYTFDD
+658 DENAEKSIRRYTFDA

>member
-1 MKLVKYFLQKKS
+1 MQIGQRFVTGYENNVSEQIRTRQGANVEQSAAGKLSADISALKEGEVFRGEILDIVGDK
-13 VTILLLLLVL
+13 VTI
-23 GGGLFSYVKMGKLED
+23 S
-38 APFTIK
+38 
-44 QALVLTPYPG
+44 
-54 ASPSE
+54 
-59 VQSQVTDVLEESIQ
+59 
-73 SLGELY
+73 
-79 YLKTENRAGLSKITV
+79 
-94 YVKKEIRADE
+94 
-104 MQQLWDKLRRKVNDV
+104 
-119 QSKLPADAGPSVV
+119 
-132 NDDFGDVLGV
+132 
-142 FYGLTGE
+142 
-149 GYSYREL
+149 L

-238 SSMVTILS
+238 GSMVTILS

-260 SMNKLQIP
+260 SMNKMQIP
-268 VTAENITQFGRYE
+268 VTAENITQFERYE

-320 ISELFAPQTESMDAE
+320 ISELFVPQTESTDVE

-341 ADMTENMTDTAESD
+341 ADMTDNMTNTAETD
-355 IPHDMASD
+355 IPYDMASD
-363 TEDAAHIMKN
+363 TEDAHIMKN

-379 PAITETVTGTN
+379 SAITETVTGTN

-407 NLSEEQFQTIAKAL
+407 NLSEEQFQTVAKAL

-441 GNLFQNMLHTLQTG
+441 GNLFQNMIHTLQTG
-455 SLPDAVMQNLFQ
+455 SLPDAALQNFFQ

-505 NTKSFEDAVASHGG
+505 NTRSFEDAVASHGG

-658 DENAEKSIRRYTFDD
+658 DENAEKSIRRYTFDA

>member
-1 MKLVKYFLQKKS
+1 MQIGQRFVTGYENNVSEQIRTRQGADVEQSAVGKLSADISALKEGEVFRGEILDIVGDK
-13 VTILLLLLVL
+13 VTI
-23 GGGLFSYVKMGKLED
+23 S
-38 APFTIK
+38 
-44 QALVLTPYPG
+44 
-54 ASPSE
+54 
-59 VQSQVTDVLEESIQ
+59 
-73 SLGELY
+73 
-79 YLKTENRAGLSKITV
+79 
-94 YVKKEIRADE
+94 
-104 MQQLWDKLRRKVNDV
+104 
-119 QSKLPADAGPSVV
+119 
-132 NDDFGDVLGV
+132 
-142 FYGLTGE
+142 
-149 GYSYREL
+149 L

-260 SMNKLQIP
+260 SMNKMQIP

-289 DIAATAE
+289 DIAAIAE

-305 PQGTDGQTMLQIAGT
+305 PQGTDGQTMLQIARA
-320 ISELFAPQTESMDAE
+320 ISELFAPQTESMDTE

-341 ADMTENMTDTAESD
+341 ADMTGNMTDTAESD

-395 KMIASFVGKAET
+395 KMIASFVGKEEA
-407 NLSEEQFQTIAKAL
+407 NLSEEQFQTVAKAL
-421 TQAGVPETEVSRLFQ
+421 TQAGVPETEVNRLFQ

-455 SLPDAVMQNLFQ
+455 NLLDTALQNLFQ
-467 DASLKDLMSEIVK
+467 DASVKDLMSEIVK

-495 IDDLYETILK
+495 IDDLYENILK

-658 DENAEKSIRRYTFDD
+658 DENAEKSIRRYTFDA